1 MNKINKDTINYYD
14 VNAEKYFSST
24 VNAEMS
30 RIYDSFLKYVPTNGH
45 ILDFGCGSGRDSKHF
60 LDNGY
65 KVTAIDGSENL
76 CRLATDYT
84 GIPVKHMYFSELSD
98 INLYDG
104 IWACSSIIHLPY
116 DELVVVIPKMVLAL
130 KENGV
135 IYTCFKN
142 GDGNELVD
150 GKYFTYLTK
159 EGFTDLIANYKEL
172 ELLDYY
178 DSRSVS
184 NPNETKYWNNFVL
197 RKTKKL

>member
-45 ILDFGCGSGRDSKHF
+45 ILDFGCGSGRDSKYF
-60 LDNGY
+60 LENGY
-65 KVTAIDGSENL
+65 EVTAIDGSENL
-76 CRLATDYT
+76 CRLATDYI

-98 INLYDG
+98 MNLYDG
-104 IWACSSIIHLPY
+104 IWACSSIIHLLY
-116 DELVVVIPKMVLAL
+116 NELVDVIPKMVLAL
-130 KENGV
+130 KEDGV

-142 GDGNELVD
+142 GNGNELVD

-159 EGFTDLIANYKEL
+159 DGFIDLLANYKEL
-172 ELLDYY
+172 ELLGIKAAG
-178 DSRSVS
+178 
-184 NPNETKYWNNFVL
+184 EAW
-197 RKTKKL
+197 